1 MKHSIGLKQSL
12 EGRLIVFTSIFFSVL
27 ENCTQPTLEPAH
39 VHESKWQRNISRSEM
54 KCAWVDRF
62 FPAFSVK
69 HTEYILVF
77 ILTLWGCHLMQS
89 CAGAFLLNT
98 CDLKRFS
105 TTSEELVHSYRVL
118 NKREVMS
125 NRGDFCSTALREH
138 CGFHIRP
145 KSYSCISEERL
156 LLLLEEKSTGMK
168 SL

>member
-12 EGRLIVFTSIFFSVL
+12 EGHLIVFTSMSSLLSPSSAAL
-27 ENCTQPTLEPAH
+27 ENCTRPTHKPAH

-77 ILTLWGCHLMQS
+77 ILTLWGFHLMQS
-89 CAGAFLLNT
+89 SAGAFLLNA

-105 TTSEELVHSYRVL
+105 IALHVRSLLVLMWQWVGAL
-118 NKREVMS
+118 VPCAEQM
-125 NRGDFCSTALREH
+125 RGNVKQRWSDGGDLWALSAAV
-138 CGFHIRP
+138 RP
-145 KSYSCISEERL
+145 R
-156 LLLLEEKSTGMK
+156 
-168 SL
+168 

>member
-1 MKHSIGLKQSL
+1 MHKAHFNNETFNWSKAEPGGTPDCVYFHVLL
-12 EGRLIVFTSIFFSVL
+12 FFFFLSSSAL

-89 CAGAFLLNT
+89 SAGAFLLNA

-105 TTSEELVHSYRVL
+105 TTSGELVQ
-118 NKREVMS
+118 KRGCVKQ
-125 NRGDFCSTALREH
+125 RWLLQHCVKRALWFSHQAQELQLH
-138 CGFHIRP
+138 
-145 KSYSCISEERL
+145 
-156 LLLLEEKSTGMK
+156 
-168 SL
+168 